1 MQNTVEGQQL
11 CEDVVGTL
19 TEFSMYYRELLD
31 KVVSIGKEDGDWVI
45 PLAGSAP
52 SEELLKM
59 TRAWREAEE
68 RLDFAA
74 LWSIDWNNDTMT
86 IRNGPQTLSKIYCA
100 LFYFVFCFNKY
111 CQTNL
116 NFSKIYC
123 WQDNDIMRSWYGNCN
138 LGLDLEVLLKL
149 SKKPCI

>member
-1 MQNTVEGQQL
+1 MQNTVEGPQL

-31 KVVSIGKEDGDWVI
+31 KVVSIDKEDEDWVI

-68 RLDFAA
+68 RLDFAV
-74 LWSIDWNNDTMT
+74 LWSID
-86 IRNGPQTLSKIYCA
+86 
-100 LFYFVFCFNKY
+100 
-111 CQTNL
+111 
-116 NFSKIYC
+116 
-123 WQDNDIMRSWYGNCN
+123 
-138 LGLDLEVLLKL
+138 
-149 SKKPCI
+149 

>member
-1 MQNTVEGQQL
+1 MINFVNGHFLILFPFINSTKPGKFFSLDQLKKRLFETPAENSTYKKRISAALVEVQNTVGGQQL

-31 KVVSIGKEDGDWVI
+31 KVVSVDKEDGDWAI

-74 LWSIDWNNDTMT
+74 LWSID
-86 IRNGPQTLSKIYCA
+86 
-100 LFYFVFCFNKY
+100 
-111 CQTNL
+111 
-116 NFSKIYC
+116 
-123 WQDNDIMRSWYGNCN
+123 
-138 LGLDLEVLLKL
+138 
-149 SKKPCI
+149 

>member
-1 MQNTVEGQQL
+1 MSAVLARPRQSAPLRLHLNHFLKFVTKIGSRVNAHKELLLETLRYLLSLAKNPTYKKRISAALDEVQNTVEVQQL
-11 CEDVVGTL
+11 CEDAVGTL

-31 KVVSIGKEDGDWVI
+31 KVVSIDNEDEDWQI

-74 LWSIDWNNDTMT
+74 LWSID
-86 IRNGPQTLSKIYCA
+86 
-100 LFYFVFCFNKY
+100 
-111 CQTNL
+111 
-116 NFSKIYC
+116 
-123 WQDNDIMRSWYGNCN
+123 
-138 LGLDLEVLLKL
+138 
-149 SKKPCI
+149 

>member
-1 MQNTVEGQQL
+1 MKKRLFETPAENSTYKKRISAALVEVQNTVEGQQL
-11 CEDVVGTL
+11 CEDVVGSL

-74 LWSIDWNNDTMT
+74 LWSID
-86 IRNGPQTLSKIYCA
+86 
-100 LFYFVFCFNKY
+100 
-111 CQTNL
+111 
-116 NFSKIYC
+116 
-123 WQDNDIMRSWYGNCN
+123 
-138 LGLDLEVLLKL
+138 
-149 SKKPCI
+149 

>member
-45 PLAGSAP
+45 PLAESAP

-68 RLDFAA
+68 RLDFAV
-74 LWSIDWNNDTMT
+74 LWSID
-86 IRNGPQTLSKIYCA
+86 
-100 LFYFVFCFNKY
+100 
-111 CQTNL
+111 
-116 NFSKIYC
+116 
-123 WQDNDIMRSWYGNCN
+123 
-138 LGLDLEVLLKL
+138 
-149 SKKPCI
+149 